1 MNIENVVRSF
11 NPISKAQPP
20 DGLEGSHYVGLKYM
34 QYSSVNLLGD
44 GWQFCRFA
52 AKAKRL
58 LQGWDFRR

>member
-11 NPISKAQPP
+11 NPISKAQPSN
-20 DGLEGSHYVGLKYM
+20 GLKGHHYVGLKYV

-44 GWQFCRFA
+44 GWQLCRFA

-58 LQGWDFRR
+58 PQGWDFRR